1 MSLFAEH
8 KKRRLL
14 RRRNATTLLETLL
27 ALSLLFVLMGTTVTA
42 TSLFW
47 RYRSQTT
54 NRVIPSL
61 ILSGLLE
68 DIASDLRAV
77 EAISE
82 PPTPFAQ
89 SRETAEPQIGERA
102 LDFGRSAADKPI
114 HFVGNEHAF
123 ALVRNGKNARF
134 QEVGVIDSEVHYTV
148 LWICPKLSEVRLATH
163 RAGSR
168 LIEQSYRRDKLRS
181 GLLRIELDSK
191 KPIESH
197 TIEEVMQL
205 SCRYFDGASWH
216 KEWNSFLKGNRLP
229 HAVEVTVEVSGRLGI
244 PYRTVISL
252 PSGSTLQESRP

>member
-8 KKRRLL
+8 RRCRVL
-14 RRRNATTLLETLL
+14 RLRSATTLLETLL

-42 TSLFW
+42 TSLYW

-54 NRVIPSL
+54 DRVLPSL

-68 DIASDLRAV
+68 DMAGDLRAV

-82 PPTPFAQ
+82 SSTQ
-89 SRETAEPQIGERA
+89 SLEATGPQIGERA

-114 HFVGNEHAF
+114 HFVGSEHAF
-123 ALVRNGKNARF
+123 AVVRNGRNTRF
-134 QEVGVIDSEVHYTV
+134 QEAGGVDTEVHYTV
-148 LWICPKLSEVRLATH
+148 LWISPKLREVRLATH
-163 RAGSR
+163 RVGSR
-168 LIEQSYRRDKLRS
+168 LIEQSYRRDQSQS

-191 KPIESH
+191 KPIGSH

-205 SCRYFDGASWH
+205 SCRYSDGASWH

-229 HAVEVTVEVSGRLGI
+229 HAVEITVEVSGRLGS
-244 PYRTVISL
+244 PYRTVVSL
-252 PSGSTLQESRP
+252 PAGSHLQESRP